1 MSAGG
6 NAAEKDELEAHF
18 FAYQQIFRAVLK
30 KRALPADQDSAIQ
43 ERLKQRA
50 RSLQRPDDYLEA
62 IPDFARD
69 LGVRQEALAQFIGA
83 NLLPALENVRRQMR
97 ERRSHAPPASSA
109 APANGAAASAN
120 AASPNTPSAAP
131 SRRAAEPGFLAELLQ
146 HSGAVVQAPAR
157 LEELEMGA
165 LKLIQD
171 GIETLGRYA
180 AELSGG
186 GAPSSAAAPAAAT
199 VTGKPAPVASSA
211 APAATAVAASQAP
224 APAAKAS
231 AGSAASAAPDRP
243 ILAEILE
250 RYGKELRVQG
260 VLELRD
266 YAEAEAADAPA
277 AAPAASAATPSATSG
292 AATVRAP
299 PRPASAAA
307 PVEEAPLLA
316 EILQRFGKDLRVQG
330 RLEPDSGLPENG
342 LAGSG
347 GTDSVGQDEAQD
359 LDDADGFE
367 PLALSFQDYIQIL
380 QQLKDYQSKGDQE
393 GYKRWFTTLGDGARA
408 LIGLRN
414 LELRAR
420 QAPVDWAREHQN
432 LAERMQLSREQIED
446 VHIRIQRFG
455 RLQKTLNDFTARI
468 HENPPG
474 VVDALK
480 RIWPQVRL
488 LFNDEQ
494 WDSESMMSRLK
505 IPLLQFPDA
514 DLKQR
519 IMNLLDPVFD
529 RAEALMSSRPSL

>member
-83 NLLPALENVRRQMR
+83 NLLPTLENVRRQMR
-97 ERRSHAPPASSA
+97 ERRSHHAPAASA
-109 APANGAAASAN
+109 ASTNGAAASASV
-120 AASPNTPSAAP
+120 ASPAAVAAP
-131 SRRAAEPGFLAELLQ
+131 SRRAGEPGFLAELLQ

-165 LKLIQD
+165 LKLVQD

-186 GAPSSAAAPAAAT
+186 GAPASAVAPAAAT
-199 VTGKPAPVASSA
+199 VTGKPAPVASA
-211 APAATAVAASQAP
+211 APATSVVAPSQSP
-224 APAAKAS
+224 APAAKTTAAS
-231 AGSAASAAPDRP
+231 AATAAPDRP

-250 RYGKELRVQG
+250 RFGTELRVQG
-260 VLELRD
+260 ALELRD
-266 YAEAEAADAPA
+266 YAEAEAAEAPV
-277 AAPAASAATPSATSG
+277 AAPAASAAAPSATSG
-292 AATVRAP
+292 PATVRAP

-330 RLEPDSGLPENG
+330 RLDPDSGLPENG
-342 LAGSG
+342 AAGISGTESG
-347 GTDSVGQDEAQD
+347 GQGEAED
-359 LDDADGFE
+359 FEDADGFE

-380 QQLKDYQSKGDQE
+380 QQLKEYQSKGDQE
-393 GYKRWFTTLGDGARA
+393 GYKRWFTTLGDGPRA

-432 LAERMQLSREQIED
+432 LAERMQLSGEQIED
-446 VHIRIQRFG
+446 VHIRIHRFG